1 MSSFVN
7 TMTSLSVKQ
16 VEDGEVFDFRG
27 MRLDWFRLQ
36 AYTSV
41 SKASLSLADHRELG
55 KMMNTIIFHTKMVD
69 SLVEMLVETSDL
81 SIFCFYSRAFE
92 KMFQQCLELPSQSRY
107 SIAFPLLCTHFM
119 SCTHELCP
127 EERHH
132 IGDRSL
138 SLCNMFLDEMA
149 KQARNLITDICTEQ
163 CTLSDQLLPKHCAK
177 TISQA
182 VNKKSKNRL
191 ARKGN
196 LKGKSRVSRA

>member
-81 SIFCFYSRAFE
+81 SIFWYVVIIFKSEFE
-92 KMFQQCLELPSQSRY
+92 IF
-107 SIAFPLLCTHFM
+107 SI
-119 SCTHELCP
+119 
-127 EERHH
+127 
-132 IGDRSL
+132 
-138 SLCNMFLDEMA
+138 
-149 KQARNLITDICTEQ
+149 
-163 CTLSDQLLPKHCAK
+163 
-177 TISQA
+177 
-182 VNKKSKNRL
+182 
-191 ARKGN
+191 
-196 LKGKSRVSRA
+196 